1 MSWLT
6 RATRV
11 VQDRLGMDV
20 DQAGTI
26 RLAQL
31 GQRFERDHRGG
42 QAFLER
48 AAREASST
56 EFLALIDAVANGQTY
71 FMRDPAQLA
80 ALQTFFNERAECAEP
95 LRIWCAGCS
104 TGEEAYTVAM
114 LSLRVGV
121 PASIVGSDVNGT
133 ALATAG
139 LGRYRPWALRHV
151 SESDQTLYFRSQ
163 GGEHVVADALRSRVT
178 FMRHNLAVDPP
189 LVSNAQGGSWDAI
202 LCRNVLIY
210 FRGDTRARVLR
221 GLESTLDRQG
231 VLVLSSSESL
241 RGLDTRLHAHYLGG
255 GFVFAFAVRART
267 PSRPPPPPVPER
279 PARISLAPGES
290 LRARRTS
297 VYWTSVG
304 HARLRDHDFEQA
316 LEAYAEASR
325 LDGVCFEPYL
335 GSALVH
341 LKRGALPAARKAL
354 RSALFLEPRAWA
366 AEYLLSGIAA
376 RDNQPAEQSRALSRA
391 LSLLESAAAIVEH
404 EADCAGIEPL
414 CYTREEATSLCLS
427 RQSTQQA
434 ARALKQRKVP

>member
-1 MSWLT
+1 VSWLT
-6 RATRV
+6 RATRLV
-11 VQDRLGMDV
+11 EEKLGMEL
-20 DQAGTI
+20 DQAGSI
-26 RLAQL
+26 RLAEL

-48 AAREASST
+48 AAREAGSAD
-56 EFLALIDAVANGQTY
+56 FLALVEAAANGQTY

-80 ALQTFFNERAECAEP
+80 ALSAFFTSRGDSRET
-95 LRIWCAGCS
+95 LHVWCAGCS

-114 LSLRVGV
+114 LSLQVGV
-121 PASIVGSDVNGT
+121 AARIVASDVNGA
-133 ALATAG
+133 ALSRAAT
-139 LGRYRPWALRHV
+139 GRYKPWALRHV
-151 SESDQTLYFRSQ
+151 SESDRALYFRSQ
-163 GGEHVVADALRSRVT
+163 AGEHVVAEALRSRVS

-189 LVSNAQGGSWDAI
+189 LFSSAPGGSWDAI

-210 FRGDTRARVLR
+210 FRNEVRARVLS
-221 GLESTLDRQG
+221 GLESTLDKEG
-231 VLVLSSSESL
+231 VLLLSSSESL
-241 RGLDTRLHAHYLGG
+241 RGIETRLHAHYLGG
-255 GFVFAFAVRART
+255 GFVFAFTPRART
-267 PSRPPPPPVPER
+267 PSRPPPAPVTER
-279 PARISLAPGES
+279 PARVSLQPGES
-290 LRARRTS
+290 LRGRRMS

-304 HARLRDHDFEQA
+304 HARLRDHDFDQA

-325 LDGVCFEPYL
+325 LDGVHFEPYL

-376 RDNQPAEQSRALSRA
+376 RDGQAAEQSRALARA
-391 LSLLESAAAIVEH
+391 LSLLESATAIVDH

-434 ARALKQRKVP
+434 SRTLKQRKVP